1 MTADMNAL
9 KSITEPFRSIDRP
22 GTPGA
27 PPVTN
32 EMSGWMTFVTRAFT
46 TAVNAPPMMTPTAMS
61 ITLPLLMN
69 SANSAMTPFLPSLAM
84 RASMRSGPCDPLIMC
99 CCPALGKRLCRSLIV
114 VF

>member
-1 MTADMNAL
+1 M
-9 KSITEPFRSIDRP
+9 
-22 GTPGA
+22 PGA

-69 SANSAMTPFLPSLAM
+69 SANSAMMPFLPSLAM
-84 RASMRSGPCDPLIMC
+84 RASMWSGPCDPLNYVQLPRAGQTPLPFAHRGILDC
-99 CCPALGKRLCRSLIV
+99 
-114 VF
+114 